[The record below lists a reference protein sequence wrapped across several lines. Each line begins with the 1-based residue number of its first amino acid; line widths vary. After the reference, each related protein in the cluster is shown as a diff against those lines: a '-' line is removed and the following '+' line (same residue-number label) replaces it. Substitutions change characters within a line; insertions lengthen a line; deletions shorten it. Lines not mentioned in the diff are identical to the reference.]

1 MRIIDFHC
9 HLDDRIEGPPENAAR
24 ELNQQLE
31 TSGIELGVVLQLSHQ
46 RWSYQE
52 VAAAIANHRRLIGFV
67 SVHPYDVAPI
77 ATLVDAVTNHGYRG
91 LKLHPRLQ
99 GIQPNSKKTVEL
111 VRKAGELGIP
121 VLICGF
127 PDGEWLMDAR
137 SAGEYGDLCR
147 MASDTKIVVAHM
159 GGHKVLDF
167 LMLCKRLPN
176 MYLDTSFSLLY
187 YRGSGVELDLVYAL
201 KSLRYKRVMY
211 GSDYPDRP
219 IAASLSGT
227 REVLSRATINAEDS
241 DLLFF
246 QNAQELLNYT
256 R

>member
-1 MRIIDFHC
+1 MPIIDFHC
-9 HLDDRIEGPPENAAR
+9 HLDDRIEGPAENAAR
-24 ELNQQLE
+24 ELNRQLE
-31 TSGIELGVVLQLSHQ
+31 ASGIELGVVLQLSSH

-52 VAAAIANHRRLIGFV
+52 VAAAIAHYPRLTAFV
-67 SVHPYDVAPI
+67 SIHPYAAAPLE
-77 ATLVDAVTNHGYRG
+77 TLVDAVTNHGYRG

-111 VRKAGELGIP
+111 VRKAGELGVP

-127 PDGEWLMDAR
+127 PDGEWLMDGR
-137 SAGEYGDLCR
+137 SAREYGDLCR
-147 MASDTKIVVAHM
+147 MARETNIVVAHM
-159 GGHKVLDF
+159 GGHRVLDF

-176 MYLDTSFSLLY
+176 MYLDTSFSTLY

-219 IAASLSGT
+219 IAESLSAT
-227 REVLSRATINAEDS
+227 RDVLARQPMTAEETE
-241 DLLFF
+241 LLFY
-246 QNAQELLNYT
+246 QNARELLNYP